1 MVPQAQPAISR
12 PTRLFL
18 RQLRA
23 SHLGSELEGE
33 SQKQLGDC
41 QGSGCRSSLPFYQGC
56 GFFIPRWL
64 QIFDLSIV

>member
-23 SHLGSELEGE
+23 SHLGSELEGK

-41 QGSGCRSSLPFYQGC
+41 QGYGCRCSLPFCQGC
-56 GFFIPRWL
+56 GFIIPQWL
-64 QIFDLSIV
+64 PVFDLSII